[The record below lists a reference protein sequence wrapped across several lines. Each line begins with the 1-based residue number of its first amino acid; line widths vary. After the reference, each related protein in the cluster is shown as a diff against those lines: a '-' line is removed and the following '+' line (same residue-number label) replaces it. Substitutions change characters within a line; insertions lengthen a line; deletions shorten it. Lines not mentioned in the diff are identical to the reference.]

1 MASPTHNKQSDRI
14 KKIMTIITITIII
27 TDNNYTPNHSKLAS
41 LFSKIFLK
49 QKPQD
54 FYLRL
59 DVISLYWQH

>member
-1 MASPTHNKQSDRI
+1 
-14 KKIMTIITITIII
+14 MTIITITIII

>member
-1 MASPTHNKQSDRI
+1 
-14 KKIMTIITITIII
+14 MTIITITIII

-59 DVISLYWQH
+59 DVMPLYWQH